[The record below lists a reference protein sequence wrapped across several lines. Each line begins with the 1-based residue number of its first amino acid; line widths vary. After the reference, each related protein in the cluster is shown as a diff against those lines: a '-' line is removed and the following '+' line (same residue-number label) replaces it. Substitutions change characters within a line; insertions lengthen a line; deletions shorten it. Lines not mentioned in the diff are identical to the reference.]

1 MTYQHYVSFNFDG
14 DGTETAES
22 ICSRLKEAFPNNF
35 IFESVHTSPVH
46 AYAEATDPVVPEA
59 QPVEKEEVVDKELLR
74 ETLVKL
80 REVKGAASL
89 HDLYAAEGGGATSM
103 KTLSPDNYKAMYF
116 AAKKMM
122 EG

>member
-1 MTYQHYVSFNFDG
+1 MIYQYYVSFSFDG

-35 IFESVHTSPVH
+35 CFGSVQATSAH
-46 AYAEATDPVVPEA
+46 AYVEAADPVEE
-59 QPVEKEEVVDKELLR
+59 PVEKEEVVDKELLR

-103 KTLSPDNYKAMYF
+103 KTLSPDNYKAMYL
-116 AAKKMM
+116 AAKKLM